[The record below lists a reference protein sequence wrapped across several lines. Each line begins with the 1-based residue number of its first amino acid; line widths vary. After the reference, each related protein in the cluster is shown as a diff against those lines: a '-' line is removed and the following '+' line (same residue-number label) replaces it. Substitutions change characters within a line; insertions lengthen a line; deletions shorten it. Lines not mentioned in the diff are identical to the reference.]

1 MVITEG
7 RGSERPSPGQT
18 AGGEEER
25 KRAIDRDG
33 SGSLVLALSD
43 LIADRNGE
51 VVLFNDS
58 NLPVLTL
65 LTAERPVARGRV
77 ESHVTAGGVDVSGYD
92 FVTFGSGLTLYYP
105 HDMQLLI
112 MPEYR

>member
-7 RGSERPSPGQT
+7 RGSERPLRGKGT
-18 AGGEEER
+18 GGEEER
-25 KRAIDRDG
+25 ERTVRRDDG
-33 SGSLVLALSD
+33 DSPVLALSD

-51 VVLFNDS
+51 VVLYNDS

-65 LTAERPVARGRV
+65 LTAERPVARGTV

-92 FVTFGSGLTLYYP
+92 FVTFGNGLTLYYP
-105 HDMQLLI
+105 KGLQLLVVS
-112 MPEYR
+112 ESR

>member
-1 MVITEG
+1 MVIAEG
-7 RGSERPSPGQT
+7 RGAERPST
-18 AGGEEER
+18 GGDEER
-25 KRAIDRDG
+25 KRTVDRDG
-33 SGSLVLALSD
+33 GDSLIVALSD

-65 LTAERPVARGRV
+65 LTAERPVARGRA

-105 HDMQLLI
+105 HEMQLLI
-112 MPEYR
+112 VPEHR